1 MSGYGYYGE
10 EPEGQ
15 GLLTGG
21 GTRSFAVFDRAQL
34 RGLSRAERLRV
45 IRQAKKVP
53 ALAWGIRKWNRKE
66 IAARKANPWLDFV
79 RDKLRQLGAE
89 YRKGLDPE
97 QLAAYEARKKKADEA
112 KRRKLGKIELVK
124 NYLESLKGR
133 TPQET
138 AMNITNALAREG
150 TANIRLLRTA
160 MKLLYPERYGNLK
173 GKQLAE
179 KMKEFTVRGAP
190 KYPRAESAIGNFEPR
205 LEEEIQPP
213 VVKEEQPPPQPTAK
227 EEKQSAKKRK

>member
-21 GTRSFAVFDRAQL
+21 GTRSFAVFDRSQL

-79 RDKLRQLGAE
+79 REKLRALGAE
-89 YRKGLDPE
+89 YRSKLSPE
-97 QLAAYEARKKKADEA
+97 EQAAYEARKKKANEA

-124 NYLESLKGR
+124 NYLESLRGR

-150 TANIRLLRTA
+150 TANVRLLRTA

-173 GKQLAE
+173 GKQLSEA
-179 KMKEFTVRGAP
+179 MKQFTVRGAP
-190 KYPRAESAIGNFEPR
+190 KYPRAQSAIGNFEPR
-205 LEEEIQPP
+205 LEAEIQPP
-213 VVKEEQPPPQPTAK
+213 EVKEQPPPQPTVK
-227 EEKQSAKKRK
+227 EKQPKAKK

>member
-1 MSGYGYYGE
+1 MSGYGYYGD
-10 EPEGQ
+10 EGE

-21 GTRSFAVFDRAQL
+21 GTRSFAVFDRSKLQ
-34 RGLSRAERLRV
+34 GLSRADRLKL

-66 IAARKANPWLDFV
+66 IAAKKANPWLDFV
-79 RDKLRQLGAE
+79 REKLRALGAE
-89 YRKGLDPE
+89 YRSKLSPE
-97 QLAAYEARKKKADEA
+97 EQAAYEARKKKADEA

-124 NYLESLKGR
+124 NYLESLRGR

-150 TANIRLLRTA
+150 TANVRLLRTA

-173 GKQLAE
+173 GKQLSEA
-179 KMKEFTVRGAP
+179 MKQFTVRGAP
-190 KYPRAESAIGNFEPR
+190 RYPRAESAIGNFEPR

-213 VVKEEQPPPQPTAK
+213 EVKEQPPPQPTVK
-227 EEKQSAKKRK
+227 EKQPKAKK